1 MAQKYLNLSRSSDL
15 HRLAVALWEERSPLR
30 KGPSGSVDPDALIR
44 ELGIQRFE
52 LELKNGDLS
61 AAYNEIWHVL
71 ERYTELYDFAPVAYF
86 TALTN
91 GRIGEANFATA
102 SLLGL
107 ERSKLIGASIFDF
120 VDEAHLPAFQAFLQ
134 EIGKNPSLCKQHE
147 FEFHGSD
154 GVRLRVRLNGVCGDF
169 IPNHGRSVKM
179 AMIDL
184 TEREQARMALQAE
197 RDLAVACFDLAP
209 VFMVVLDTAG
219 AILRINRRA
228 LELLRYDGEGELVG
242 HDWFVE
248 CLPGQAS
255 GRSRNRF
262 LDLVQGRR
270 EGRHQHRNQVLCR
283 DGSKRF
289 LTFRD
294 SLLRD
299 AHARITGILSIGE
312 EPASSHHQA
321 HRI

>member
-30 KGPSGSVDPDALIR
+30 KGPSGSLDPDALIR

-86 TALTN
+86 TSLTN

-120 VDEAHLPAFQAFLQ
+120 VEEAHLPAFQAFLQ
-134 EIGKNPSLCKQHE
+134 EIGKTPSLCKQHE
-147 FEFHGSD
+147 FEFHGTD
-154 GVRLRVRLNGVCGDF
+154 GARLRVRLNGVCGDF
-169 IPNHGRSVKM
+169 VPNHGRSVKM

-197 RDLAVACFDLAP
+197 RDLAVGCFAMAP
-209 VFMVVLDTAG
+209 VFMVVLDPAG
-219 AILRINRRA
+219 AILRINLRA
-228 LELLRYDGEGELVG
+228 LDLLGYDCEGELVG
-242 HDWFVE
+242 RDWFTE
-248 CLPGQAS
+248 CLPGQTS
-255 GRSRNRF
+255 GRSKELF
-262 LDLVQGRR
+262 LDMVRGEREERR
-270 EGRHQHRNQVLCR
+270 QHRNQVLCR
-283 DGSKRF
+283 DGSKRLLAF
-289 LTFRD
+289 QD
-294 SLLRD
+294 SVLRD
-299 AHARITGILSIGE
+299 ARAQITGILSIGQ
-312 EPASSHHQA
+312 EPAPAHHPA
-321 HRI
+321 HNL